1 MNTIARYYRC
11 ALQVNSASYSKFR
24 GKAEN
29 NETEYNQRIVDQC
42 KKNTR
47 QATKLSKA
55 KLQPVVSGRL

>member
-42 KKNTR
+42 KKNT
-47 QATKLSKA
+47 
-55 KLQPVVSGRL
+55 